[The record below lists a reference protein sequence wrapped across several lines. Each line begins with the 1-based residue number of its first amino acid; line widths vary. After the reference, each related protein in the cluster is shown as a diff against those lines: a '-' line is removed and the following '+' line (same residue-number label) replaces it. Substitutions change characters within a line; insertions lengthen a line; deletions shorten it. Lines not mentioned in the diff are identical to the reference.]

1 MSEKTKL
8 SDYTENEF
16 LALIIEIHRANLE
29 EPDHVLGGLLDH
41 FSKITEHPSGYDLL
55 YRPNPKENG
64 RPEKVLE
71 IVKQWRLANG
81 KDGFKPS

>member
-41 FSKITEHPSGYDLL
+41 FQKSLNTPQATIFCTDQTQRKMVNLKKY
-55 YRPNPKENG
+55 
-64 RPEKVLE
+64 
-71 IVKQWRLANG
+71 
-81 KDGFKPS
+81 